1 MSSFTILLENKEMRI
16 IGITKIIQGDYV
28 ITFQYK
34 GESVLSFATI
44 LLLNFIL
51 PNFWRDADSPRL
63 VVTVN
68 TLLNSTSLYVS
79 GVKGKREPRGVSRGY
94 RERFN

>member
-1 MSSFTILLENKEMRI
+1 MRI

-51 PNFWRDADSPRL
+51 PNFLARRGFAEARRYRKYAAELDIVIRQWR
-63 VVTVN
+63 
-68 TLLNSTSLYVS
+68 
-79 GVKGKREPRGVSRGY
+79 KREERAARGFSRVSRTV
-94 RERFN
+94 